1 MPDCQID
8 NRLIGNYESNDYA
21 DLLNFIF
28 MSYQNTTESSFV
40 GYHNMI
46 LLEGLVDVVK
56 LTFQKI
62 AKFLYYYGTTCGFR
76 SVSVLDD
83 IDDWKDELLYRKS
96 MEAANLVT

>member
-46 LLEGLVDVVK
+46 LLEGL
-56 LTFQKI
+56 
-62 AKFLYYYGTTCGFR
+62 
-76 SVSVLDD
+76 SV
-83 IDDWKDELLYRKS
+83 
-96 MEAANLVT
+96 